1 MNTTPKRNEPVA
13 SFTRPE
19 LAMPEGVEPEPR
31 KPWALS
37 DERVPVFTYDDE
49 NGDRVTVTMPA
60 KPNPGLG
67 LEFLRKGR
75 TIGAELAISWLI
87 EEAIGGEGYDE
98 LVRELSEMPDPENG
112 TRVLQDIGQR
122 VQMVV
127 MGGLDAPKAG

>member
-1 MNTTPKRNEPVA
+1 MTATKRNEPVA
-13 SFTRPE
+13 TFAHAEDVLAEGEEPTPRPT
-19 LAMPEGVEPEPR
+19 
-31 KPWALS
+31 WALTA
-37 DERVPVFTYDDE
+37 ERIPVFSYDDE
-49 NGDRVTVTMPA
+49 NGDRQTVTMPA

-67 LEFLRKGR
+67 LDFLRKGR

-87 EEAIGGEGYDE
+87 EEAIGSEGYDV

>member
-1 MNTTPKRNEPVA
+1 MNAKRNEPVA
-13 SFTRPE
+13 TFE
-19 LAMPEGVEPEPR
+19 HAVDVALPEGVEPTPR

-37 DERVPVFTYDDE
+37 DERVPVFSYDDE
-49 NGDRVTVTMPA
+49 NGDRQTVTMPA

-67 LEFLRKGR
+67 LDFLRKGR

-87 EEAIGGEGYDE
+87 EEAIGADGYDV

-122 VQMVV
+122 VQTVV